1 MFAQFGGNIGAGIK
15 DFSSI
20 TSLED
25 YQAFAKA
32 VQTAGSANALDFK
45 GNLTG
50 VPAIRYESLEATL
63 RAVTEREE
71 TFTLWNRLTRRPV
84 TSSITEFATM
94 TNLGGDFAE
103 TFHGELSDIRAGRTE
118 YQRDIVKIKY
128 LMQRAEVSMVAMQQS
143 TIDDVKAQEN
153 TSATIRI
160 LRGLE
165 WGLYSGDEDIVPE
178 QFDGIEAQ
186 LTKKR
191 PQNIIDMQGTSDTGE
206 LYQAMRKSFAD
217 VTTPF
222 GGFGKITDAYLT
234 PSVQTDMDSY
244 LDPAYRVNL
253 NSGDIQYGSPVTA
266 VKTTFGN
273 INFNNSVWIPEGDLN
288 YITTPIAARQKGQA
302 SDGAPEAPTLAAVGG
317 LGTAGVSQFTTGR
330 DGTYYYAVAC
340 LNEKGE
346 GVLSTIT
353 AATVAVDGQVTL
365 TITPPAV
372 PNMTGFAIYR
382 SVQDPAVTPTAAELR
397 LVKRIPVPNPD
408 TPAADV
414 TFIDE
419 NLDIPGASKIFLF
432 DLDAQSINWEQLLP
446 MQQFPLYPTSRA
458 TMPWAVLLFGALKL
472 GFPQRHFLLKNYI
485 PKSSTWQP
493 HTV

>member
-1 MFAQFGGNIGAGIK
+1 MFAQFGGNIGVNK
-15 DFSSI
+15 DFNSI

-32 VQTAGSANALDFK
+32 VQTAGEANVLDYK
-45 GNLTG
+45 GSLTG

-71 TFTLWNRLTRRPV
+71 TFSLWNRLTRRPV
-84 TSSITEFATM
+84 TSSITEFSTM

-103 TFHGELSDIRAGRTE
+103 TYHGELSDIRAGRTE

-128 LMQRAEVSMVAMQQS
+128 LMQRAEVSMVAMQQA
-143 TIDDVKAQEN
+143 TIEDVKAQEN
-153 TSATIRI
+153 TSATTRI

-165 WGLYSGDEDIVPE
+165 WGLYSGDETIVPE

-191 PQNIIDMQGTSDTGE
+191 PQNIIDMKGSSDTSD
-206 LYQAMRKSFAD
+206 LYQVMRKSFAD

-222 GGFGKITDAYLT
+222 GGFGKITDAYLS
-234 PSVQTDMDSY
+234 PNVQTDLDQY
-244 LDPAYRVNL
+244 LDPAYRVAL
-253 NSGDIQYGSPVTA
+253 NSGDIEYGSPVTA

-273 INFNNSVWIPEGDLN
+273 IKFNNSVWIPEGDLD
-288 YITTPIAARQKGQA
+288 YISSPIAARQRGQA
-302 SDGAPEAPTLAAVGG
+302 SSGAPDAPTLAAVGAAG
-317 LGTAGVSQFTTGR
+317 VAGVSQFVTGR
-330 DGTYYYAVAC
+330 EGTYYYGVAC

-353 AATVAVDGQVTL
+353 AATVAVDGKVTL

-382 SVQDPAVTPTAAELR
+382 SIQDPATVPTANDLR
-397 LVKRIPVPNPD
+397 LIKRIPVPD
-408 TPAADV
+408 LATPADNV
-414 TFIDE
+414 VFEDN

-472 GFPQRHFLLKNYI
+472 GYPQRHFLLKNYI